1 MNGNMQSCSWNRTNQ
16 LLHFALYTTL
26 HVCLCVVGEPQ
37 FIADSCGQQ
46 LRKLVLELIHR
57 LPTNDHLKGHVKV
70 HWCVCVCV
78 CVRERERGERGRGV

>member
-1 MNGNMQSCSWNRTNQ
+1 MVAFEGSREEWGYVALLELINM
-16 LLHFALYTTL
+16 ALV
-26 HVCLCVVGEPQ
+26 VCVLCVVGEPQ

-70 HWCVCVCV
+70 HWC
-78 CVRERERGERGRGV
+78 ERERREGEVCDHM